1 MSNDIVTARAF
12 VTTCE
17 LAAPSPVAR
26 MAKGMFD
33 YDAAKAQAAVV
44 GADIVA
50 FMSGVPAEC
59 RQDIANASLLAQLV
73 AKKQVP
79 APTTLASLTGWYD
92 AYFDV
97 LSRIGFA
104 IQDKG
109 FATYTESS
117 ESFEAHEAILQV
129 AAALFAGAPGAL
141 AVIKS
146 TLEALK
152 STADSTGWITL
163 FNRESQATNTARF
176 QVSLV
181 GQETDG
187 RLFVS
192 IIAFGLEARTRLT
205 QVLFLKFRSNDVRLE
220 HHSGKVSINARLLAG
235 VRDQLASKLTNYAS
249 GFIAG
254 LNL

>member
-1 MSNDIVTARAF
+1 MNNDIDAARAF
-12 VTTCE
+12 ITSCE
-17 LAAPSPVAR
+17 LAAPTLPKVIQ
-26 MAKGMFD
+26 KDVFE
-33 YDAAKAQAAVV
+33 YDAAKAQASVV

-50 FMSGVPAEC
+50 FMSGVPAES

-73 AKKQVP
+73 AKKKVP

-109 FATYTESS
+109 FATYS
-117 ESFEAHEAILQV
+117 ERSEDFEAHEAILKV
-129 AAALFAGAPGAL
+129 ATALFVGAPAAL

-146 TLEALK
+146 TLEALHA
-152 STADSTGWITL
+152 TAESAGWLTL
-163 FNRESQATNTARF
+163 YNRESQAANTARF

-181 GQETDG
+181 GQEPDG

-192 IIAFGLEARTRLT
+192 IMAFGLEAHTNLT
-205 QVLFLKFRSNDVRLE
+205 QVLFFKFRSNEVRLE
-220 HHSGKVSINARLLAG
+220 HHSGKVSFNAQLLAG
-235 VRDQLASKLTNYAS
+235 VRGQISAKLDSYAS
-249 GFIAG
+249 SFITSVD
-254 LNL
+254 L